1 MTPSFRCALPLAAG
15 ALLASASLA
24 GCGASAADAAPEQ
37 RAFGPVGARLTI
49 AKDAGD
55 LDIRPADV
63 REVRV
68 TRRFDRWALIGGKP
82 SATWRLSGGRLT
94 LATDC
99 DTLVGGCDVRYE
111 VLVPRGLAVSV
122 EGQNGTITAKGFS
135 AALRVRSANG
145 AIVVDG
151 AAGPLDLRSENG
163 ELRSRATRSREVS
176 AESRNGGVDLSFA
189 DVPRRVAVT
198 TESGEVRVTV
208 PRAAY
213 KVSTATE
220 SGDVRAD
227 VPADASSPRSIS
239 ARTESGAITLRTPG
253 G

>member
-1 MTPSFRCALPLAAG
+1 MSISSRRALPLAAG
-15 ALLASASLA
+15 ALLVTASLA
-24 GCGASAADAAPEQ
+24 GCGASAADATPEQ
-37 RAFGPVGARLTI
+37 RAFGPVGTRLTI

-63 REVRV
+63 SDVRV
-68 TRRFDRWALIGGKP
+68 TRRFDRWSVIGGKP
-82 SATWRLSGGRLT
+82 SATWKLSGDRLT

-99 DTLVGGCDVRYE
+99 DTLIGGCDVRYE
-111 VLVPRGLAVSV
+111 VLVPKGLAVGV
-122 EGQNGTITAKGFS
+122 EGQNGTISATGFN

-163 ELRSRATRSREVS
+163 ELRASATRSQEVS
-176 AESRNGGVDLSFA
+176 ARSQSGKVDLSFA
-189 DVPRRVAVT
+189 AAPRRVAVT
-198 TESGEVRVTV
+198 TENGEVRVTV
-208 PRAAY
+208 PRAPY

-227 VPADASSPRSIS
+227 VPAEASSPRSIS
-239 ARTESGAITLRTPG
+239 ARTESGSITLRTPG